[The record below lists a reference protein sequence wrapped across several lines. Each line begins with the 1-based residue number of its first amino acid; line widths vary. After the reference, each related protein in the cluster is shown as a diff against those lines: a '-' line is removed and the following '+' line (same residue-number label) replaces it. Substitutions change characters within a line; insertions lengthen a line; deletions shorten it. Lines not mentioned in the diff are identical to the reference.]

1 MLPLPRKRPNSKR
14 RGPHPDRALSASF
27 CRNVGEAGRY
37 CDGNGLYLHVE
48 ASGSRRWVQRLVIRG
63 KSYTLG
69 LGSCRLVS
77 LAEAR
82 ERALTNRKIARSGGD
97 PLADRRRANGAPTFA
112 EVAEKVIAIHSEIW
126 KQPGK
131 TRRQWQACLRD
142 HAYPHTHESGR
153 TFTTSRTRPAPVQCV
168 RVRRGVGRTPSTRG
182 CRQVPATGSPAARS
196 PACRRR
202 PTCQEHARRQV
213 GGS

>member
-1 MLPLPRKRPNSKR
+1 MTLLIITPIRGVRYGIRLSLFGPLCLHSVRQPAKFPSEIGICRDDVRSRPEVTFAVLDSRIGNGIRDASTAQEAAEQQAPGSASRPCPFGFVLPQRRRGRAVLRRQRPLPACGGFRLP
-14 RGPHPDRALSASF
+14 AL
-27 CRNVGEAGRY
+27 GE
-37 CDGNGLYLHVE
+37 
-48 ASGSRRWVQRLVIRG
+48 RLVIRG
-63 KSYTLG
+63 KSCTLG

-142 HAYPHTHESGR
+142 HAYSPHR
-153 TFTTSRTRPAPVQCV
+153 
-168 RVRRGVGRTPSTRG
+168 
-182 CRQVPATGSPAARS
+182 
-196 PACRRR
+196 
-202 PTCQEHARRQV
+202 
-213 GGS
+213 